1 MYSVDKIW
9 IKDLMFSII
18 LLASHFMQTFIE

>member
-9 IKDLMFSII
+9 IKDLMFSIFR
-18 LLASHFMQTFIE
+18 LASYFKQTFID

>member
-9 IKDLMFSII
+9 IKDLMFSIFQ
-18 LLASHFMQTFIE
+18 LASNFKQTFID